1 MALKEFTIDL
11 SDVTASDVDVIDA
24 DSKVSVSG
32 TEVASIASAQSYLD
46 MGSFGKITAV
56 GANTVDVKI
65 AAGVES
71 GVYDITQGTGAQV
84 RNFDASA
91 VTAGMKIDLGVV
103 TVDGGTVNTGSGDDV
118 ISVSDSGA
126 TDVTD
131 VNVYGGKGA
140 DVFVLTSDANKA
152 VVQDYSYAQGD
163 VVSVSAITGY
173 SLKNSGVF
181 ANSTPDTATVKAAGA
196 DGLYKVKLQDGSNEN
211 KTYDVITAQA
221 GENVSVTLSQD
232 AGIVDVSGAKSAV
245 VDLGQ
250 GNDTI
255 TAANTALTLKVG
267 RADGTA
273 NKLNRV
279 LGKDDTLALLNGDLG
294 IVAVDSG
301 DGDLTFGDTII
312 KSAVDVSGQ
321 QSEFKVSFN
330 DGKNTGVA
338 VAGTS
343 KITVEASDLPAFYVG
358 IGASTKVSVESTTT
372 VDAVIDLSDN
382 SKISGNVNFIDAT
395 NVKGNATLKG
405 RAKEATTIQA
415 GAVIAGKTQ
424 EIYTGT
430 GADSVALVSGAAG
443 AFKVHLSNAKGN
455 ADTVTGFN
463 LANDIL
469 VLDDVAKLAVDTF
482 SVTGSDLRLGTSK
495 ASIAGAANAATGK
508 DVQVQLSGA
517 DKAIKVA
524 LAQDAS
530 IITAHKDTDVV
541 LNVKDT
547 VAAGVS
553 YVGAAF
559 ADAFEV
565 NLNDTAKYI
574 GTFVSVNASGAGQA
588 ALVLGKDGVDNN
600 VTIDGGSVVWGGA
613 NSNDSLTIN
622 RDDVNGGSIV
632 WTGAAGG
639 KDTLDGYDGTKDVI
653 YSYDRATWT
662 NEAIKSDVT
671 FDSVSSA
678 VIINSADGSTLN
690 IGQNS
695 GANLLL
701 MGTQMEV
708 SKVAIA
714 DISTSVAAYASDVNV
729 YLSAKANTTVKVDN
743 SAVAEGDSAV
753 IDLSANNL
761 MGEGKTYGDNI
772 TAIDAHESAGNF
784 LLVGANVSGSNI
796 TGGQTMNVLYGGGN
810 ADQTMTGVDAAA
822 DLFWFG
828 STDGHDIISK
838 FDSARDVVYL
848 WSTTDI
854 NDVKVAVNAT
864 GNSATVV
871 FEATGSTLNIN
882 GTTGADI
889 ANTTFMVRDGADGF
903 NYYTY
908 DAENKA
914 FVKKQ

>member
-11 SDVTASDVDVIDA
+11 SGVTAGDVDVIAA

-32 TEVASIASAQSYLD
+32 TEVASIASDQSYLD
-46 MGSFGKITAV
+46 MGTFGKITAV
-56 GANTVDVKI
+56 GTDTVDVKI

-71 GVYDITQGTGAQV
+71 GVYDITQGGSAKV

-91 VTAGMKIDLGVV
+91 VTAGMKIDLSVV
-103 TVDGGTVNTGSGDDV
+103 TVNGGTVNTGFGDDV
-118 ISVSDSGA
+118 ISVSGSDA
-126 TDVTD
+126 ED

-140 DVFVLTSDANKA
+140 DVFVLNSDIKKA
-152 VVQDYSYAQGD
+152 VVQDYSYAEGD

-173 SLKNSGVF
+173 SLNNRGVF

-196 DGLYKVKLQDGSNEN
+196 DGLYKVKLQDGTA
-211 KTYDVITAQA
+211 KKVYDVITAQA
-221 GENVSVTLSQD
+221 GEDVSVTLSQD

-273 NKLNRV
+273 NELKQV

-294 IVAVDSG
+294 IVAVSG

-312 KSAVDVSGQ
+312 KSAVDKLN
-321 QSEFKVSFN
+321 QSEFKVSFD
-330 DGKNTGVA
+330 DGKTTGVA
-338 VAGTS
+338 AAGKS
-343 KITVEASDLPAFYVG
+343 KITVEAGDQPDFYVG
-358 IGASTKVSVESTTT
+358 IGSDVKVSVETETT
-372 VDAVIDLSDN
+372 VDVVIDLSDN
-382 SKISGNVNFIDAT
+382 SKISGDVNFIDAT

-405 RAKEATTIQA
+405 RADAETTIKT
-415 GAVIAGKTQ
+415 GVVDAGKTQ
-424 EIYTGT
+424 EIYTGK
-430 GADSVALVSGAAG
+430 GKDSVGLASSAG
-443 AFKVHLSNAKGN
+443 VFKVHLSNAEGN
-455 ADTVTGFN
+455 ADTVTGFDVKD
-463 LANDIL
+463 DIL

-482 SVTGSDLRLGTSK
+482 SVNGSALLLGTSK
-495 ASIAGAANAATGK
+495 ASIDSAAATVAGGINVK
-508 DVQVQLSGA
+508 VQLSGA
-517 DKAIKVA
+517 DKDINVA
-524 LAQDAS
+524 LAKS
-530 IITAHKDTDVV
+530 SSVVTADQDTDVV
-541 LNVKDT
+541 LNVGDT
-547 VAAGVS
+547 VPAGVS
-553 YVGAAF
+553 YAGATFGEAF
-559 ADAFEV
+559 TVD
-565 NLNDTAKYI
+565 LNDTDKYI
-574 GTFVSVNASGAGQA
+574 GTFVSVNASNAGKA

-622 RDDVNGGSIV
+622 HRGDVDGGSIV
-632 WTGAAGG
+632 WTGATGG
-639 KDTLDGYDGTKDVI
+639 KDTLAGYDGTKDVI

-690 IGQNS
+690 IGAHA
-695 GANLLL
+695 GENLLL
-701 MGTQMEV
+701 MGNQMEV

-714 DISTSVAAYASDVNV
+714 SATSVAAYASDVNV

-761 MGEGKTYGDNI
+761 MGAGKTYGDNI
-772 TAIDAHESAGNF
+772 TNIDAHESAGSF
-784 LLVGANVSGSNI
+784 LLVGANVSRSKI

-810 ADQTMTGVDAAA
+810 ADQIMTGVDAAR

-828 STDGHDIISK
+828 STDGHDTINK
-838 FDSARDVVYL
+838 FDVARDVVYL
-848 WSTTDI
+848 WNTTDI
-854 NDVKVAVNAT
+854 NDVKVAVNAA
-864 GNSATVV
+864 GDSAAVV

-882 GTTGADI
+882 SNGNDV
-889 ANTTFMVRDGADGF
+889 ANTTFMVRDGADGY

>member
-1 MALKEFTIDL
+1 MALKNFNIDL
-11 SDVTASDVDVIDA
+11 TNVKAKNVDTISVSSA
-24 DSKVSVSG
+24 VSVNS
-32 TEVASIASAQSYLD
+32 TEVGKLSADQSYLD

-56 GANTVDVKI
+56 GTDTVDVKI

-71 GVYDITQGTGAQV
+71 GVYDITQGDNAKV

-91 VTAGMKIDLGVV
+91 VTAGMKIDLSVV
-103 TVDGGTVNTGSGDDV
+103 TVNGGTVHTGFGDDV
-118 ISVSDSGA
+118 ISVSGSDA
-126 TDVTD
+126 ED

-140 DVFVLTSDANKA
+140 DVFVLTSDTKKA
-152 VVQDYSYAQGD
+152 VVQDYSYAEGD

-181 ANSTPDTATVKAAGA
+181 ASSTDNTATVKAAGA

-273 NKLNRV
+273 NKLEHK
-279 LGKDDTLALLNGDLG
+279 LDKDDTLALLNGDLG
-294 IVAVDSG
+294 IVAVDSVN
-301 DGDLTFGDTII
+301 GDLTFGDTII
-312 KSAVDVSGQ
+312 KSAVNASS
-321 QSEFKVSFN
+321 QSEFKVSFD
-330 DGKNTGVA
+330 DGKTTGVA
-338 VAGTS
+338 AAGKD
-343 KITVEASDLPAFYVG
+343 KITVEASDLPDFYVG
-358 IGASTKVSVESTTT
+358 IGSNVKVSVETETT

-382 SKISGNVNFIDAT
+382 SKISGDVNFIDAT

-405 RAKEATTIQA
+405 RADVDTTIKTGVVA
-415 GAVIAGKTQ
+415 AGKTQ

-430 GADSVALVSGAAG
+430 GKDSVGLASSTGV
-443 AFKVHLSNAKGN
+443 FKVHLSNAEGN
-455 ADTVTGFN
+455 ADTVTGFDVKD
-463 LANDIL
+463 DIL

-482 SVTGSDLRLGTSK
+482 SVNGSALLLGTSK
-495 ASIAGAANAATGK
+495 ASIDSAAAGGINVK
-508 DVQVQLSGA
+508 VQLSGA
-517 DKAIKVA
+517 DKDINVA
-524 LAQDAS
+524 LAKS
-530 IITAHKDTDVV
+530 SSVVTADQDTDVV
-541 LNVKDT
+541 LNVGDT
-547 VAAGVS
+547 VPAGVS
-553 YVGAAF
+553 YAGATFGEAF
-559 ADAFEV
+559 TVD
-565 NLNDTAKYI
+565 LNDTDKYI
-574 GTFVSVNASGAGQA
+574 GTFVSVNASNAGKA

-622 RDDVNGGSIV
+622 HRGDVDGGSIV
-632 WTGAAGG
+632 WTGATGG
-639 KDTLDGYDGTKDVI
+639 KDTLAGYDGTKDVI

-690 IGQNS
+690 IGAHA
-695 GANLLL
+695 GENLLL
-701 MGTQMEV
+701 MGNQMEV

-714 DISTSVAAYASDVNV
+714 SATSVAAYASDVNV

-761 MGEGKTYGDNI
+761 MGAGKTYGDNI
-772 TAIDAHESAGNF
+772 TNIDAHESAGSF
-784 LLVGANVSGSNI
+784 LLVGANVSRSKI

-810 ADQTMTGVDAAA
+810 ADQIMTGVDAAR

-828 STDGHDIISK
+828 STDGHDTINK
-838 FDSARDVVYL
+838 FDVARDVVYL
-848 WSTTDI
+848 WNTTDI
-854 NDVKVAVNAT
+854 NDVKVAVNAA
-864 GNSATVV
+864 GNSAAVV

-882 GTTGADI
+882 SNGNDI
-889 ANTTFMVRDGADGF
+889 ANTTFMVRDGADGY

-914 FVKKQ
+914 FVKKP